1 MNFSSLQVF
10 DRPLAPGL
18 QRCSCRV
25 LQAAADALHQRV
37 ERVRAPPRKGLH
49 RGPRVSGPVH
59 PAARNHSGLSR
70 VGGIGGKVFVLE
82 GQSRGSRPFA
92 GLIKTSAIRNK
103 LFISITIKLFSFIPT
118 YVTKLNPRM

>member
-1 MNFSSLQVF
+1 MIFSSLQVF

-25 LQAAADALHQRV
+25 LQAPADALHQRV
-37 ERVRAPPRKGLH
+37 KRVRAPPRQGLH

-92 GLIKTSAIRNK
+92 GSIKTSAVKNK
-103 LFISITIKLFSFIPT
+103 LLISITYQVVL
-118 YVTKLNPRM
+118 YLHM

>member
-1 MNFSSLQVF
+1 
-10 DRPLAPGL
+10 
-18 QRCSCRV
+18 
-25 LQAAADALHQRV
+25 
-37 ERVRAPPRKGLH
+37 
-49 RGPRVSGPVH
+49 
-59 PAARNHSGLSR
+59 LSR

-92 GLIKTSAIRNK
+92 GLIKTSVIRNK